1 MTNSY
6 FCSVADSTSKLY
18 QKHYLHL
25 VGRREALGRGLVG
38 GTGVMQDR
46 VIIGIIKVSK
56 IPRPSITAP
65 INLSDFFETP
75 NSDYYFSFSQPAITC
90 SKLTIKTLGQGVKHV
105 QS

>member
-1 MTNSY
+1 M
-6 FCSVADSTSKLY
+6 
-18 QKHYLHL
+18 
-25 VGRREALGRGLVG
+25 GRREVLGGEFG
-38 GTGVMQDR
+38 WGTGVMQVR

-75 NSDYYFSFSQPAITC
+75 NSDYSFSFSQPAITC
-90 SKLTIKTLGQGVKHV
+90 SKLTKTLEQGVKHV

>member
-1 MTNSY
+1 MTVI
-6 FCSVADSTSKLY
+6 SVALQVPNQNFIKSIIFTLWGEERFWGGS
-18 QKHYLHL
+18 
-25 VGRREALGRGLVG
+25 LVG

-65 INLSDFFETP
+65 INLSDFFGTP
-75 NSDYYFSFSQPAITC
+75 NSDYSFSFSQPAITC
-90 SKLTIKTLGQGVKHV
+90 SKLTIKTLEQGVKHV